1 MKSFSLQENG
11 GTLKSSFS
19 EKLSSWFN
27 DYMESKEIST
37 FDISVVLCS
46 DESLLE
52 INKQFLN
59 HDYYTDIITFEVD
72 RPDVDLAG
80 ELFIS
85 IDRVKE
91 NSSEYGDGVFE
102 NEFVRVVAHGALH
115 LMGFGDKEEAEIST
129 MREEEAEALSLFLN
143 T

>member
-102 NEFVRVVAHGALH
+102 NELVRVVAHGALH
-115 LMGFGDKEEAEIST
+115 LM
-129 MREEEAEALSLFLN
+129 
-143 T
+143 